1 MEEVLLQIIFS
12 QLEVT
17 TSYSFPFLFAGVEI
31 EGPIGLNIT
40 TLSLSGVNL
49 TELAE
54 KLRNDT
60 EVDMIL
66 DRTLSENGYITKYY
80 TTKFYNFKIK
90 F

>member
-1 MEEVLLQIIFS
+1 MVPCIKYSLIQSISILLFINRI
-12 QLEVT
+12 T
-17 TSYSFPFLFAGVEI
+17 GVDI

-66 DRTLSENGYITKYY
+66 SRTMSEEG
-80 TTKFYNFKIK
+80 
-90 F
+90 